1 VLKTAKKTNQ
11 EKKPDDPKG
20 DFPEAHK
27 EVNYIYGGPDSYE
40 PRMKQ
45 KLTAWEVMT
54 VSPATP
60 EYLMWFEVP
69 ITFSHSDLSD
79 FFSPCW
85 SGTLSLF
92 APSSWML
99 SSTESLS
106 MAVVP

>member
-1 VLKTAKKTNQ
+1 MV
-11 EKKPDDPKG
+11 D
-20 DFPEAHK
+20 
-27 EVNYIYGGPDSYE
+27 PDSYE

-79 FFSPCW
+79 FFPHA
-85 SGTLSLF
+85 G
-92 APSSWML
+92 
-99 SSTESLS
+99 
-106 MAVVP
+106 VVPSHCLPHLQGC